1 MDCKYEFL
9 SSNALGNVL
18 FCNDCEQLL
27 IGIGTLIIKFN
38 NEQSRVFCKALQKA
52 QQQVNNMDYETDE
65 KIFLKTP
72 VSNIMIALNE
82 NELTLAIELIEF
94 ALLKQEINSLILCN

>member
-1 MDCKYEFL
+1 MDCKYNLL
-9 SSNALGNVL
+9 SSNDLGNVL

-27 IGIGTLIIKFN
+27 IGIGTLIIKFKE
-38 NEQSRVFCKALQKA
+38 EQSRIFCKALQKA
-52 QQQVNNMDYETDE
+52 YQQVNNLDYDNDE

-82 NELTLAIELIEF
+82 RELNLAIELIEF
-94 ALLKQEINSLILCN
+94 ALLKLEVDQLIQVY